1 MSSQNLRTVDRAV
14 QSLLAIAENAPIT
27 AGELARL
34 LDVPPSTT
42 YRYISTLRKHGLV
55 WELAD
60 QTLAPGPR
68 CVQLENSFRRTFHQ
82 SSYREIMEWVARES
96 GETVA
101 VLVPQGSEAI
111 CIDTIESNQPLRYT
125 FSRGVAKSML
135 RGASAKSMLPWL
147 DERWV
152 AASIAASDELT
163 DEQGRRLL
171 DELPVIRRQGYA
183 TSLGEVDQ
191 GVWAVGAPVFKP
203 NSELDASLSLIAPHF
218 RVQGQEQKLIR
229 LVVDAAANM
238 TRSNGWEY
246 SNAD

>member
-1 MSSQNLRTVDRAV
+1 MSSQSLRTVDRAM

-27 AGELARL
+27 TGELARL
-34 LDVPPSTT
+34 LDVPASTT
-42 YRYISTLRKHGLV
+42 YRYIASLRKHGLV
-55 WELAD
+55 WELND

-82 SSYREIMEWVARES
+82 SSYREIMERVARES

-101 VLVPQGSEAI
+101 VLVPQNDEAI

-125 FSRGVAKSML
+125 FSKGVSKSMH

-147 DERWV
+147 DSDWV
-152 AASIAASDELT
+152 TRTIATSDELT
-163 DEQGRRLL
+163 NEQRTSLL
-171 DELPVIRRQGYA
+171 AELPLIRRQGFA

-191 GVWAVGAPVFKP
+191 GVWAVGAPVFKT
-203 NSELDASLSLIAPHF
+203 NGELDASLSLIAPHF
-218 RVQGQEQKLIR
+218 RVQGQEQRFIE
-229 LVVDAAANM
+229 LVVAAARAM

-246 SNAD
+246 SSED